1 MVASMSMVKLRA
13 LTVLGLCAISSLGM
27 APNLARADG
36 VRFGPHDMH
45 STFHVAK
52 SENQN
57 QVHYAVR
64 LDAQCKP
71 SGKRPVFAYWQRLR
85 SGKRVDGELDGLGTT
100 VYGASDEQK
109 ITYKPNGASS
119 VEMHVRALKKVRIVI
134 ELEKTTQGCKA
145 VAYTTIQGQRARLSH
160 AFLQLGA
167 LGILPKYVDVVGF
180 RVSDGKR
187 IAERHNN

>member
-1 MVASMSMVKLRA
+1 MSMVKLRA
-13 LTVLGLCAISSLGM
+13 LLLLGLGVIPFVGM
-27 APNLARADG
+27 APSIARADG
-36 VRFGPHDMH
+36 LRFGPYDLH

-52 SENQN
+52 SQNQN

-85 SGKRVDGELDGLGTT
+85 SGKRVDGELDGIGTT

-109 ITYKPNGASS
+109 VVNKPSGASS
-119 VEMHVRALKKVRIVI
+119 VEMYVKALKKVRISI
-134 ELEKTTQGCKA
+134 EIEKSPQGCKA
-145 VAYTTIQGQRARLSH
+145 VPYTTIQGQRARLSH

-167 LGILPKYVDVVGF
+167 LGLLPKYVDVVGF

>member
-13 LTVLGLCAISSLGM
+13 LLLLGLGVIPLLGM

-36 VRFGPHDMH
+36 LRFGPYDLH

-52 SENQN
+52 SQNQN

-71 SGKRPVFAYWQRLR
+71 TGKRPVFAYWQRLR
-85 SGKRVDGELDGLGTT
+85 SGKRVDGELDGIGTT

-109 ITYKPNGASS
+109 IVTKSNGTSS
-119 VEMHVRALKKVRIVI
+119 VEMYVKALKKVRISI
-134 ELEKTTQGCKA
+134 EIEKSTQGCKA

-167 LGILPKYVDVVGF
+167 LGLLPKYVDVVGF